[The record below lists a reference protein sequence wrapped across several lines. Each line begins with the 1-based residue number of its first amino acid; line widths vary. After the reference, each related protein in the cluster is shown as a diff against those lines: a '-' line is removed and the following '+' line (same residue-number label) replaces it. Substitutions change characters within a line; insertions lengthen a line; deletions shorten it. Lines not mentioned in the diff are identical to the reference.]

1 MAETTSTENKNLDD
15 FYQNVLSKEP
25 SVRLECFPALENYL
39 SDVNTSLECNNLTD
53 FIDGLLKWIEGSNFR
68 VRFFFLFIGFF

>member
-1 MAETTSTENKNLDD
+1 MADKLSTTENKNLDD

-25 SVRLECFPALENYL
+25 SVRLECFPALEILL
-39 SDVNTSLECNNLTD
+39 SDVDSSVECEDLTG

-68 VRFFFLFIGFF
+68 VRFPFIMCSC